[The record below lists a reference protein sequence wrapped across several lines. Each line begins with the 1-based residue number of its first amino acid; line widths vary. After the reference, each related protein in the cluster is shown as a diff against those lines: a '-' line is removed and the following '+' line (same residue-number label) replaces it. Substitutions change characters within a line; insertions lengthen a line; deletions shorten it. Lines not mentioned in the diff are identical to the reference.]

1 MRTGLLNDRGQEV
14 LSLLP
19 HTALE
24 LELSDGRRSLRLQ
37 WFQGTT
43 GLCGWDA
50 LNDLHRPW
58 QNDRQNGTVRYLGE
72 PFSPDQWSTLLH
84 MTELIA
90 LVHNLEATDQHL
102 RLGGYGSLG
111 FCIDSTALLQQ
122 ALCGCCDLFP
132 LVLPGLWRERLDQR
146 CVSLV
151 RSASLPAGAAALSP
165 AYRQALQALPLDFSH
180 HGASVSDAWRRLRAS
195 LPLQSPFAL
204 IQQLHQLQRPPTSLT
219 PASHS

>member
-1 MRTGLLNDRGQEV
+1 
-14 LSLLP
+14 
-19 HTALE
+19 
-24 LELSDGRRSLRLQ
+24 LRLQ